1 MKLSTSSHTLVVSCI
16 QNALEKYVSG
26 NGSNVITDIHMQV
39 DMESGQLLIS
49 DDEDAVLA
57 EQQIPEWVSANPE
70 NFYADAEIALKRALN
85 QLREEGVL
93 EAVKILKPYSFVLED
108 STKETVAELLMMDD
122 EETLFLN
129 DELLKGLDE
138 ELDSFLKD
146 LLEK

>member
-16 QNALEKYVSG
+16 QKALDKYVSG
-26 NGSNVITDIHMQV
+26 NAQVITDIHMQV

-49 DDEDAVLA
+49 DDDDAVLA
-57 EQQIPEWVSANPE
+57 EQQIPEWESANPE
-70 NFYADAEIALKRALN
+70 NFYTDAEVALKRALN
-85 QLREEGVL
+85 QLREEGAL

-108 STKETVAELLMMDD
+108 STKETVAELLMMDE

-138 ELDSFLKD
+138 ELNTFLKD

>member
-16 QNALEKYVSG
+16 QKALDKYVSG
-26 NGSNVITDIHMQV
+26 NAQVITDIHMQV
-39 DMESGQLLIS
+39 DMESGQLVIS
-49 DDEDAVLA
+49 DDDDAVLA
-57 EQQIPEWVSANPE
+57 EQQIPEWESANPE
-70 NFYADAEIALKRALN
+70 NFYTDVEIALKRVLN
-85 QLREEGVL
+85 QLREEGAL
-93 EAVKILKPYSFVLED
+93 ESVKILKPYSFVLED

-138 ELDSFLKD
+138 ELNTFLKD

>member
-16 QNALEKYVSG
+16 QKALGKYVSG
-26 NGSNVITDIHMQV
+26 NAQVITDIHLQA
-39 DMESGQLLIS
+39 DMESGQLVVS
-49 DDEDAVLA
+49 DDDDIVLA
-57 EQQIPEWVSANPE
+57 EQQIPEWESANPE
-70 NFYADAEIALKRALN
+70 NFYTDVEIALKRVLN
-85 QLREEGVL
+85 QLREEGAL
-93 EAVKILKPYSFVLED
+93 ENVKILKPYSFVLED

-138 ELDSFLKD
+138 ELNTFLKD

>member
-16 QNALEKYVSG
+16 QKALDKYVSG
-26 NGSNVITDIHMQV
+26 NAQVITDIHLQA
-39 DMESGQLLIS
+39 DMESGQLVVS
-49 DDEDAVLA
+49 DDDDIVLA
-57 EQQIPEWVSANPE
+57 EQQIPEWESANPE
-70 NFYADAEIALKRALN
+70 NFYTDVEIALKRVLN
-85 QLREEGVL
+85 QLREEGAL
-93 EAVKILKPYSFVLED
+93 ENVKILKPYSFVLED

-138 ELDSFLKD
+138 ELNTFLKD

>member
-16 QNALEKYVSG
+16 QKALDKYVSG
-26 NGSNVITDIHMQV
+26 NAQVITDIHMQV

-49 DDEDAVLA
+49 DDDDIVLA
-57 EQQIPEWVSANPE
+57 EQQIPEWESANPE
-70 NFYADAEIALKRALN
+70 NFYTDVEIALKRALN
-85 QLREEGVL
+85 QLREEGAL
-93 EAVKILKPYSFVLED
+93 ENVKILKPYSFVLED

-138 ELDSFLKD
+138 ELNTFLKD

>member
-16 QNALEKYVSG
+16 QKALEKYVSG
-26 NGSNVITDIHMQV
+26 NGSNVITDIHIQA
-39 DMESGQLLIS
+39 DMESGQLVVS

-108 STKETVAELLMMDD
+108 GAKETVAELLMMDD

>member
-16 QNALEKYVSG
+16 QKALDKYVSG
-26 NGSNVITDIHMQV
+26 NAQVITDIHLQV

-49 DDEDAVLA
+49 DDDDAVLA
-57 EQQIPEWVSANPE
+57 EQQIPEWESANPE
-70 NFYADAEIALKRALN
+70 NFYTDAEVALKRALN
-85 QLREEGVL
+85 QLREEGAL

-108 STKETVAELLMMDD
+108 STKETVAELLMMDE

-138 ELDSFLKD
+138 ELNTFLKD
-146 LLEK
+146 LLEI

>member
-16 QNALEKYVSG
+16 QKALDKYVSG
-26 NGSNVITDIHMQV
+26 NAQVITDIHMQA
-39 DMESGQLLIS
+39 DMESGQLVIS
-49 DDEDAVLA
+49 DDDDAVLA
-57 EQQIPEWVSANPE
+57 EQQVPEWESANPE
-70 NFYADAEIALKRALN
+70 NFYTDVEIALKRVLN
-85 QLREEGVL
+85 QLREEGTL
-93 EAVKILKPYSFVLED
+93 ESVKILKPYSFVLED

-138 ELDSFLKD
+138 ELNTFLKD

>member
-16 QNALEKYVSG
+16 QKALDKYVSG
-26 NGSNVITDIHMQV
+26 NAQVITDIHMQV
-39 DMESGQLLIS
+39 DMESGRLVIS
-49 DDEDAVLA
+49 DDDDVVLA
-57 EQQIPEWVSANPE
+57 EQQIPEWESANPE
-70 NFYADAEIALKRALN
+70 NFYTDAEVALKRALN
-85 QLREEGVL
+85 QLREEGAL

-108 STKETVAELLMMDD
+108 STKETVAELLMMDE

>member
-16 QNALEKYVSG
+16 QKALDKYVSG
-26 NGSNVITDIHMQV
+26 NAQVITDIHMQA
-39 DMESGQLLIS
+39 DMESGQLVIS
-49 DDEDAVLA
+49 DDDDIVLA
-57 EQQIPEWVSANPE
+57 EQQVPEWESANPE
-70 NFYADAEIALKRALN
+70 NFYTDVEIALKRALN
-85 QLREEGVL
+85 QLREEGAL
-93 EAVKILKPYSFVLED
+93 ESVKILKPYSFVLED

-138 ELDSFLKD
+138 ELNTFLKD

>member
-16 QNALEKYVSG
+16 QKALDKYVSG
-26 NGSNVITDIHMQV
+26 NAQVITDIHMQA
-39 DMESGQLLIS
+39 DMESGQLVIS
-49 DDEDAVLA
+49 DDDDIVLA
-57 EQQIPEWVSANPE
+57 EQQIPEWESANPE
-70 NFYADAEIALKRALN
+70 NFYTDVEIALKRVLN
-85 QLREEGVL
+85 QLREEGAL
-93 EAVKILKPYSFVLED
+93 ESVKILKPYSFVLED

-138 ELDSFLKD
+138 ELNTFLKD

>member
-16 QNALEKYVSG
+16 QKALDKYVSG
-26 NGSNVITDIHMQV
+26 NAQVITDIHMQA
-39 DMESGQLLIS
+39 DMESGQLVIS
-49 DDEDAVLA
+49 DDDDAVLA
-57 EQQIPEWVSANPE
+57 EQQIPEWESANPE
-70 NFYADAEIALKRALN
+70 NFYTDVEIALKRALN
-85 QLREEGVL
+85 QLREEGAL
-93 EAVKILKPYSFVLED
+93 ENVKILKPYSFVLED

-138 ELDSFLKD
+138 ELNTFLKD

>member
-16 QNALEKYVSG
+16 QKALDKYVSG
-26 NGSNVITDIHMQV
+26 NAQVITDIHMQA
-39 DMESGQLLIS
+39 DMESGQLVIS
-49 DDEDAVLA
+49 DDDDAVLV
-57 EQQIPEWVSANPE
+57 EQQIPEWESANPE
-70 NFYADAEIALKRALN
+70 NFYTDVEIALKRVLN
-85 QLREEGVL
+85 QLREEGAL
-93 EAVKILKPYSFVLED
+93 ENVKILKPYSFVLED

-138 ELDSFLKD
+138 ELNTFLKD

>member
-16 QNALEKYVSG
+16 QKALEKYISG
-26 NGSNVITDIHMQV
+26 NGSNVITDIHIQA
-39 DMESGQLLIS
+39 DMESGQLVVS

-108 STKETVAELLMMDD
+108 GAKETVAELLMMDD

>member
-1 MKLSTSSHTLVVSCI
+1 MKLSTSSHALVVSCI
-16 QNALEKYVSG
+16 KKALDKYMSG
-26 NGSNVITDIHMQV
+26 KGESLLTDIHMQP
-39 DMESGQLLIS
+39 DMVSGQLVIT
-49 DDEDAVLA
+49 DDDDTLLA
-57 EQQIPEWVSANPE
+57 EELIPEWESANPE

-85 QLREEGVL
+85 QLREEGAL
-93 EAVKILKPYSFVLED
+93 DIVKILKPYSFVLED
-108 STKETVAELLMMDD
+108 HAKETVAELLMMDE

>member
-16 QNALEKYVSG
+16 QKALDKYVSG
-26 NGSNVITDIHMQV
+26 NAQVITDIHMQA
-39 DMESGQLLIS
+39 DMKSGQLVVS
-49 DDEDAVLA
+49 DDDDIVLA
-57 EQQIPEWVSANPE
+57 EQQIPEWDSANPE
-70 NFYADAEIALKRALN
+70 NFYTDVEIALKRVLN
-85 QLREEGVL
+85 QLREEGAL
-93 EAVKILKPYSFVLED
+93 ENVKILKPYSFVLED

-138 ELDSFLKD
+138 ELNTFLKD

>member
-16 QNALEKYVSG
+16 QKALDKYVSG
-26 NGSNVITDIHMQV
+26 NGTHVITDIHMQV
-39 DMESGQLLIS
+39 DMESGQLVIS
-49 DDEDAVLA
+49 DDDDAVLA
-57 EQQIPEWVSANPE
+57 EQQIPEWESDNPE
-70 NFYADAEIALKRALN
+70 NFYTDVEIALKRALN
-85 QLREEGVL
+85 QLREEGAL
-93 EAVKILKPYSFVLED
+93 ENVKILKPYSFVLED

-138 ELDSFLKD
+138 ELNTFLKD

>member
-16 QNALEKYVSG
+16 QKALDKYVSG
-26 NGSNVITDIHMQV
+26 NAQVITDIHMQV
-39 DMESGQLLIS
+39 DMESGQLVIS
-49 DDEDAVLA
+49 DDDDAVLA
-57 EQQIPEWVSANPE
+57 EQQIPEWESANPE
-70 NFYADAEIALKRALN
+70 NFYTDVEIALKRALN
-85 QLREEGVL
+85 QLREEGAL
-93 EAVKILKPYSFVLED
+93 ENVKILKPYSFVLED

-138 ELDSFLKD
+138 ELNTFLKD